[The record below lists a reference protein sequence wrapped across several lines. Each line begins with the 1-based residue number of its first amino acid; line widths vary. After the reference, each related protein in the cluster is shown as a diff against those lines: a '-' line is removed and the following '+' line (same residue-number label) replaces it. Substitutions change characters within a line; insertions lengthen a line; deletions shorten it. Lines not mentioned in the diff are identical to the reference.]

1 MTTENYKAETVGL
14 LQDLGLKEYEAGC
27 FLALTQLSAGTAKE
41 ISELSEVP
49 RTRVYDAVRV
59 LESKGLVE
67 VQHSSPQQ
75 FRAVSI
81 EEATATLRQQYDTRI
96 DTLQSHLEALDLQ
109 PEDKSDRM
117 QEVWSL
123 SGHDGIESR
132 THTLL
137 EDADSEV
144 VLLVVEEELLTEA
157 LYERLHDAVDR
168 GVDVIIGGETD
179 AIIAKLGTELPSVK
193 VFETELDWLL
203 GPASDDEV
211 GISRLLLVDRTKLLV
226 SSFYPDDDHD
236 DSDEQA
242 IFANGLENGIV
253 VLLRRMISSGLLP
266 LADPGDVAR
275 QRFPGQTTRT
285 ER

>member
-1 MTTENYKAETVGL
+1 MAAEHRKAETVSL
-14 LQDLGLKEYEAGC
+14 LQDLGLKEYEARS
-27 FLALTQLSAGTAKE
+27 FLALTQLSTGTAKE
-41 ISELSEVP
+41 ISEFSEVP

-67 VQHSSPQQ
+67 VQHSNPQQ

-109 PEDKSDRM
+109 PEVDDSDRM
-117 QEVWSL
+117 PEVWTL

-137 EDADSEV
+137 EDAESEI

-157 LYERLHDAVDR
+157 LYERLHAAVDR
-168 GVDVIIGGETD
+168 GVDVVLGGETD

-203 GPASDDEV
+203 GPASDDEIA
-211 GISRLLLVDRTKLLV
+211 ISRLLLVDRTTLLV
-226 SSFYPDDDHD
+226 GSFYPDADHD
-236 DSDEQA
+236 NSHEQA
-242 IFANGLENGIV
+242 IFANGLENGVV
-253 VLLRRMISSGLLP
+253 VLLRRIISSGLLP
-266 LADPGDVAR
+266 VANPVR
-275 QRFPGQTTRT
+275 
-285 ER
+285 

>member
-1 MTTENYKAETVGL
+1 MAAEQRKAETVSL
-14 LQDLGLKEYEAGC
+14 LQDLGLKEYEARS

-41 ISELSEVP
+41 ISEISEVP

-81 EEATATLRQQYDTRI
+81 EEATATLRQQFGTRI
-96 DTLQSHLEALDLQ
+96 DSLQSHLEALDLQ
-109 PEDKSDRM
+109 PEVDDSDRM
-117 QEVWSL
+117 QEVWTL

-137 EDADSEV
+137 EDADSEI

-157 LYERLHDAVDR
+157 LYERLHAAVDR
-168 GVDVIIGGETD
+168 GVDVTLGGETD

-193 VFETELDWLL
+193 VFETDLNWLL
-203 GPASDDEV
+203 GPASDDEIA
-211 GISRLLLVDRTKLLV
+211 ISRLLLVDRTTLLV
-226 SSFYPDDDHD
+226 GSFYPDADHD
-236 DSDEQA
+236 DSHEQA
-242 IFANGLENGIV
+242 IFANGLENGVV
-253 VLLRRMISSGLLP
+253 VLLRRIISSGLLP
-266 LADPGDVAR
+266 VANPAR
-275 QRFPGQTTRT
+275 
-285 ER
+285 

>member
-1 MTTENYKAETVGL
+1 MTAEGLKAETVSL
-14 LQDLGLKEYEAGC
+14 LQDLGLKEYEARS
-27 FLALTQLSAGTAKE
+27 FLALTQLSTGTAKE
-41 ISELSEVP
+41 VSEISEVP

-67 VQHSSPQQ
+67 VQHTNPQR

-81 EEATATLRQQYDTRI
+81 EEATAILRQQYDARI

-109 PEDKSDRM
+109 PEVDDSDRT
-117 QEVWSL
+117 QEVWTL
-123 SGHDGIESR
+123 SGHDGIEAR
-132 THTLL
+132 THNLL
-137 EDADSEV
+137 ADAESEI

-179 AIIAKLGTELPSVK
+179 AIIAKLDSEMPSVK

-211 GISRLLLVDRTKLLV
+211 AISRLLLVDRTTLLV
-226 SSFYPDDDHD
+226 SSFYPDADPDESH
-236 DSDEQA
+236 EQA
-242 IFANGLENGIV
+242 VFADGLENGIV
-253 VLLRRMISSGLLP
+253 ILLRRIISSGLLP
-266 LADPGDVAR
+266 MANPVR
-275 QRFPGQTTRT
+275 
-285 ER
+285 

>member
-1 MTTENYKAETVGL
+1 MIAEQRKAETVSL
-14 LQDLGLKEYEAGC
+14 LQDLGLKEYEARC
-27 FLALTQLSAGTAKE
+27 FLALTQLPAGTAKT
-41 ISELSEVP
+41 ISEMSDVP

-59 LESKGLVE
+59 LESRGLVE
-67 VQHSSPQQ
+67 VQHGSPQQ

-96 DTLQSHLEALDLQ
+96 DTLQSHLEAFDIQ
-109 PEDKSDRM
+109 PEDDDSDPM
-117 QEVWSL
+117 QEVWAL

-137 EDADSEV
+137 EDAESEI

-168 GVDVIIGGETD
+168 GVNVIIGGETD

-203 GPASDDEV
+203 GPANDDEV
-211 GISRLLLVDRTKLLV
+211 AISRLLLVDRTKLLV
-226 SSFYPDDDHD
+226 SSFYPDADHD
-236 DSDEQA
+236 ESHEQA
-242 IFANGLENGIV
+242 VFADGLDNGIV
-253 VLLRRMISSGLLP
+253 VLLRRIISSGLLP
-266 LADPGDVAR
+266 LTNPVK
-275 QRFPGQTTRT
+275 
-285 ER
+285 

>member
-1 MTTENYKAETVGL
+1 MTAEQRKAETVSL
-14 LQDLGLKEYEAGC
+14 LQDLGLKEYEARS
-27 FLALTQLSAGTAKE
+27 FLALTQLSTGTAKE
-41 ISELSEVP
+41 INEISEVP

-75 FRAVSI
+75 FRAVGI
-81 EEATATLRQQYDTRI
+81 GEATATLRQQYDTRI

-109 PEDKSDRM
+109 PEVDDADRM
-117 QEVWSL
+117 QEVWTL
-123 SGHDGIESR
+123 SSHDGIESR

-137 EDADSEV
+137 EDADSEI

-179 AIIAKLGTELPSVK
+179 AIIAQLGTELPSVK

-203 GPASDDEV
+203 GPASDDEIA
-211 GISRLLLVDRTKLLV
+211 ISRLLLVDRTKLLV
-226 SSFYPDDDHD
+226 SSFYPDADHD
-236 DSDEQA
+236 SHEQA

-253 VLLRRMISSGLLP
+253 VLLRRIISSGLLP
-266 LADPGDVAR
+266 LADPAR
-275 QRFPGQTTRT
+275 
-285 ER
+285 

>member
-1 MTTENYKAETVGL
+1 MEAEQRKAETVSL
-14 LQDLGLKEYEAGC
+14 LQDLGLKEYEARS
-27 FLALTQLSAGTAKE
+27 FLALTQLPAGTAKE
-41 ISELSEVP
+41 ISEISEVP

-59 LESKGLVE
+59 LESRGLVE

-81 EEATATLRQQYDTRI
+81 EEATATLRQQFDTRI
-96 DTLQSHLEALDLQ
+96 DTLESHLEALDLQ
-109 PEDKSDRM
+109 PENDDSDRM
-117 QEVWSL
+117 QEVWTL

-137 EDADSEV
+137 EDAESEI

-157 LYERLHDAVDR
+157 LYDRLHDAVDR

-211 GISRLLLVDRTKLLV
+211 AISRLLLVDRTTLLV
-226 SSFYPDDDHD
+226 SSFYPDDGHD
-236 DSDEQA
+236 DSHEQA
-242 IFANGLENGIV
+242 VFANGLENGVV
-253 VLLRRMISSGLLP
+253 VLLRRIISSGLLP
-266 LADPGDVAR
+266 VANPV
-275 QRFPGQTTRT
+275 Q
-285 ER
+285 